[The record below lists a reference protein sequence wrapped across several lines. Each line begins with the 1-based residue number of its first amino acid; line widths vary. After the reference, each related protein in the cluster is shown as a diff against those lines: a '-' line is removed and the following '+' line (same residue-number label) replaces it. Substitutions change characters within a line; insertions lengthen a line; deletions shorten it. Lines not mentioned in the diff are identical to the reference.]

1 MVKKEKVKEEL
12 GFNNVHEALCY
23 IQANLKCPKNQKNN
37 FGNYSY
43 RNCEDILKSLKPLL
57 KETQCYIKFEDQ
69 VLTVMDRVY
78 IRATA
83 LLHHIPSNKNLESS
97 AQARESE
104 SKKGMD
110 ASQITGAASSYARKY
125 ALNGMFAIDDNKD
138 ADFFDNKES
147 TPVKKTTDKPNKT
160 WKPKGLPLKPLVE
173 SKIPEPKVEI
183 MEQKNPPVFDFSK
196 K

>member
-43 RNCEDILKSLKPLL
+43 RSCEDILKSLKPIL

-78 IRATA
+78 IRSTA

-110 ASQITGAASSYARKY
+110 ASQITGTASSYARKY

-138 ADFFDNKES
+138 ADFFDNKKP
-147 TPVKKTTDKPNKT
+147 TPVKKNTDTPNKT
-160 WKPKGLPLKPLVE
+160 WKPKGLPPTPLVE
-173 SKIPEPKVEI
+173 SKIPEPNVEM
-183 MEQKNPPVFDFSK
+183 MEQKNLPVFDFSK

>member
-12 GFNNVHEALCY
+12 VFKCLKTNNVHEALWY

-104 SKKGMD
+104 CKKGMD

-147 TPVKKTTDKPNKT
+147 TDTPNKT
-160 WKPKGLPLKPLVE
+160 WKPKGLPPKPLVE
-173 SKIPEPKVEI
+173 SKIPEPNVEM
-183 MEQKNPPVFDFSK
+183 MEQENPPVFDFNK